1 MKKLVEYR
9 FGAKIYKIGINSCV
23 DVPSE
28 ITNQMKP
35 TNGYI
40 KVKGKINGFA
50 FNKNLVPVKENP
62 YRLFVNIPM
71 LKGGN
76 TELNK
81 IADFVIAQDFKT
93 ERKKYDKP
101 QKLIDELKTKRLTSD
116 FNNLTEARQNEI
128 LKYLNNIK
136 TEKTLE
142 RNIDKLIGQLERK
155 EKNVRIP

>member
-40 KVKGKINGFA
+40 KVKGTINGFA

-81 IADFVIAQDFKT
+81 IADFVIAQDFKK